1 MPIEGPLRELGLQD
15 VFQLLDL
22 SRKTGML
29 RVTSQLRDDE
39 GHVYFD
45 GGRVVQAQLRSKPS
59 PAIDPAAISERELER
74 RLRGQV
80 EAAVFDLMSWREGFF
95 SFEERDVRDIAANA
109 RVRIATESLLM
120 ESARRIDEWSRIADK
135 IPDLGVVPE
144 LAEVKEDHESQLDLL
159 PHEWE
164 VLSLI
169 DGERDVGTIAR
180 LHGHPEFE
188 TAKVVYGLVTTGVVE
203 IPPTRRASVAEAVEG
218 IPLSSPAGAQPAI
231 PVKPPVNPAIAASL
245 ERGFTAARLGDLSV
259 ACEHWKHF
267 LELAPTH
274 TAAARVRAALEA
286 ATALRAAIESHATEN
301 RNG

>member
-29 RVTSQLRDDE
+29 RVTSRLRDDE

-45 GGRVVQAQLRSKPS
+45 SGRVVQAQLRSKPN
-59 PAIDPAAISERELER
+59 PTIDAAAISERELER

-80 EAAVFDLMSWREGFF
+80 EAAVFDLMGWREGFF
-95 SFEERDVRDIAANA
+95 SFEERDLKDIAANA

-135 IPDLGVVPE
+135 IPDLGVVPV

-188 TAKVVYGLVTTGVVE
+188 TAKVIYGLVTTGVVD
-203 IPPTRRASVAEAVEG
+203 IPPARRASVAVAMDGV
-218 IPLSSPAGAQPAI
+218 PLSSPADALPAV
-231 PVKPPVNPAIAASL
+231 PVMPPVNPGIAASL
-245 ERGFTAARLGDLSV
+245 ERGFAAARIGDLNV

-274 TAAARVRAALEA
+274 AAAARVRSALEA
-286 ATALRAAIESHATEN
+286 ATALRAAIDAHRSEE
-301 RNG
+301 RDG